1 MASNV
6 KQLRE
11 AIKKEWVD
19 FLNEV
24 IQRRGDETLQTASN
38 EIAIPVVD
46 AEGGEHF
53 VVLTVK
59 IPTGSR
65 DGDAYDG
72 YAAAEDYTMR
82 CEAKRAKALERE
94 RKSAERKSKGPS
106 DPTGRPGDF
115 EIFLKK
121 FLTN

>member
-1 MASNV
+1 MASNI
-6 KQLRE
+6 KALRE
-11 AIKKEWVD
+11 AIKAEWVD
-19 FLNEV
+19 FLSEA

-38 EIAIPVVD
+38 EITIPVVD

-82 CEAKRAKALERE
+82 CESKRAKVLERE
-94 RKSAERKSKGPS
+94 RKSAERKSKGS
-106 DPTGRPGDF
+106 
-115 EIFLKK
+115 K
-121 FLTN
+121 

>member
-1 MASNV
+1 MASNI

-11 AIKKEWVD
+11 AIKEEWVD
-19 FLNEV
+19 FLSEI

-82 CEAKRAKALERE
+82 CEAKRTKALERE
-94 RKSAERKSKGPS
+94 RKSAERKAKSKGS
-106 DPTGRPGDF
+106 
-115 EIFLKK
+115 K
-121 FLTN
+121 

>member
-11 AIKKEWVD
+11 EVKLNWFLCLKEFVEEEGW
-19 FLNEV
+19 EA
-24 IQRRGDETLQTASN
+24 LQTASN
-38 EIAIPVVD
+38 EFAIPVVD
-46 AEGGEHF
+46 REGGEHF
-53 VVLTVK
+53 VVLTIK

-94 RKSAERKSKGPS
+94 RKSAERKSKGS
-106 DPTGRPGDF
+106 
-115 EIFLKK
+115 K
-121 FLTN
+121 